1 MKKCNNKQV
10 ILKAV
15 DLCANEQNLICEA
28 EHDCEEKEICKCQI
42 NLFCEKVKDVRL
54 HYENK
59 LTKNIR
65 PTVIL
70 WIILNI

>member
-15 DLCANEQNLICEA
+15 DLCGNEQNLICEA

-54 HYENK
+54 CK
-59 LTKNIR
+59 LRSFK
-65 PTVIL
+65 
-70 WIILNI
+70 

>member
-15 DLCANEQNLICEA
+15 DLCENEQNLICEA

-42 NLFCEKVKDVRL
+42 NLFCEKVKDVI
-54 HYENK
+54 NFV
-59 LTKNIR
+59 N
-65 PTVIL
+65 
-70 WIILNI
+70 